1 MAAFRL
7 TERMNDKRMAGA
19 LIENAKTLK
28 GKLAIAAV
36 NTLGKIRPPDAV
48 AELSAVLNST
58 KEEELRTACCRAL
71 GQIAQP
77 DCIEPLTKVLNQK
90 SFVSRKPRYS
100 DQVRATA
107 AFALGHIAHPQ
118 ALQALAQFVND
129 SDQRI
134 RKIAQS
140 AVKTARTAPRLYS
153 GGCQA

>member
-90 SFVSRKPRYS
+90 SFV
-100 DQVRATA
+100 
-107 AFALGHIAHPQ
+107 GHIAHPQ

-140 AVKTARTAPRLYS
+140 AVKTARTAPHRKKMDVPVI
-153 GGCQA
+153 Q